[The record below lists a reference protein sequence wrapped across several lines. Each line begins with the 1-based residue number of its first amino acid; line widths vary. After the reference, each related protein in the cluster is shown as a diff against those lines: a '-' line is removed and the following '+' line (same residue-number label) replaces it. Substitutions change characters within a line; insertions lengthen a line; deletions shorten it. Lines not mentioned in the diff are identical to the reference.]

1 MLAMAV
7 EAEVGAYIDEHKH
20 ELDDQGHRLV
30 VRNGRH
36 RSREIHTGVGTVEV
50 EQPRVHDKRTDS
62 DGTHFKFTSKI
73 LPPYLRRTKNLEEFI
88 PWLYLKGIST
98 NDFSECLQHLTGNS
112 TASLSTTTVVRLKE
126 AWSKECQEWSR
137 RSLAGKRYVYFWVD
151 GVHFN
156 IRLEEDRQCILVL
169 MGATHDGK
177 KELVAIADGYR
188 ESAQSWSEILLDLK
202 KRGLEHAPSL
212 AIGDGAL
219 GFWKALR
226 EVFPSTRPQRCWVHK
241 TANVLNKLPKHK
253 QPTVKGDL
261 QDIWMAETRDEA
273 NKAFDTCVAKY
284 EAKYPKAI
292 ACLTKDRDELLAFYD
307 FPAEH
312 WQHLRTTNPIESMFA
327 TVRLRH
333 RRTKGSGTRV
343 ACLAMVFKLAEA
355 AAKKWRRLSGAE
367 LVRDV
372 IDGVQ
377 FKDGVRAEDAA

>member
-1 MLAMAV
+1 MLAKAV
-7 EAEVGAYIDEHKH
+7 EAEVAAYIDEHKDK
-20 ELDDQGHRLV
+20 LDDKGHRQV
-30 VRNGRH
+30 VRNGHH
-36 RSREIHTGVGTVEV
+36 RRREIHTGVGTVEV
-50 EQPRVHDKRTDS
+50 DQPRVNDKRVDA
-62 DGTHFKFTSKI
+62 DGARFKFTSKI
-73 LPPYLRRTKNLEEFI
+73 LPPYLRRTRNLEEFI

-112 TASLSTTTVVRLKE
+112 SASLSATTVVRLKE

-137 RSLAGKRYVYFWVD
+137 RSLAGKRYAYIWVD

-156 IRLEEDRQCILVL
+156 IRLEEDRQCILVV
-169 MGATHDGK
+169 MGATHDGT

-188 ESAQSWSEILLDLK
+188 ESSQSWKEILLDLK
-202 KRGLEHAPSL
+202 SRGLDHAPEL

-219 GFWKALR
+219 GFWKALS
-226 EVFPSTRPQRCWVHK
+226 EVFPTTRMQRCWVHK

-253 QPTVKGDL
+253 QAAVKSDL
-261 QDIWMAETRDEA
+261 QDIWMAETRADA
-273 NKAFDTCVAKY
+273 VAAFESCVAKY
-284 EAKYPKAI
+284 EAKYPKAVE
-292 ACLTKDRDELLAFYD
+292 CLQKDRDELMAFYD

-312 WQHLRTTNPIESMFA
+312 WVHLRTTNPIESMFA

-355 AAKKWRRLSGAE
+355 AQKKWRRLTGAE

-372 IDGVQ
+372 VAGVQ
-377 FKDGVRAEDAA
+377 FKDGVKVSAA